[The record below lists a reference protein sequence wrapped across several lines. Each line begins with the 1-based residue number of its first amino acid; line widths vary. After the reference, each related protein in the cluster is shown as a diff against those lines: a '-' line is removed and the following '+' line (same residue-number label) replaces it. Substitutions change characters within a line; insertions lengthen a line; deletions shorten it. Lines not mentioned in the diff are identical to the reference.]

1 MAIFT
6 HLARSYTD
14 FLAGATGKSL
24 DGITLGRWAQITD
37 VAANQYGDHIFGVH
51 DNTIVSAYEVD
62 VADPWERDPD
72 DGRIRFHATE
82 SAEFAHLIGA
92 PSPVTWGPGQAR
104 PVRYYDTAVLRGGDV
119 AIETAPEGT
128 RAVLGGFT
136 ISCDNDGKT
145 LTVLAPAGSVV
156 SVRYQE
162 LIGVSHVAKEYS

>member
-14 FLAGATGKSL
+14 LLAGTSRGPL
-24 DGITLGRWAQITD
+24 DEITLGWWAQITD
-37 VAANQYGDHIFGVH
+37 VAANQYGDYIFGVH
-51 DNTIVSAYEVD
+51 NNTIVSAYEVHAD
-62 VADPWERDPD
+62 DPWERDPD
-72 DGRIRFHATE
+72 DGRIRFHAAE

-119 AIETAPEGT
+119 AIETAPEGS
-128 RAVLGGFT
+128 RAVLGAFT

-145 LTVLAPAGSVV
+145 LTVLAPMGSAVN
-156 SVRYQE
+156 VRCQE
-162 LIGVSHVAKEYS
+162 VIGVKQIAEANS